1 MLPEGVEVRPMQGQD
16 VTAVLSLIE
25 QHDEDDAEAAKE
37 SYEESGLADQF
48 VLTEQDKIIGVTGFR
63 PVEGTDNTCWLSWTY
78 MLPEKQGQG
87 YGTRVLESLIEH
99 LKEINVRKIF
109 VSTSDYREEDGA
121 AAYEAAQK
129 MYETVGFKEEL
140 RHPDYYAPGE
150 TQIVYGLAINSP
162 VLKPAILHEEVFI
175 EFTGMH
181 EIEETEDTYHIQ
193 WQAQARKLF
202 GKNTQFT
209 LDDLELAK
217 STGAE
222 WEARS
227 LLISFPSNIPSVVE
241 PLFKAGFSEAGRL
254 KDYYEEGL
262 DEVHYRFV
270 LLKNTKQ

>member
-16 VTAVLSLIE
+16 VSAVLNLIE

-37 SYEESGLADQF
+37 SYEESGLSDQF
-48 VLTEQDKIIGVTGFR
+48 VLTEKEQIIGVTGFR

-109 VSTSDYREEDGA
+109 VSTSDYREDDGPS
-121 AAYEAAQK
+121 AYEAAHK
-129 MYETVGFKEEL
+129 MYEAVGFREEL

-162 VLKPAILHEEVFI
+162 MLKPVIAEEEVFI
-175 EFTGMH
+175 EFTGLH
-181 EIEETEDTYHIQ
+181 EIEETDDTYYIQ
-193 WQAQARKLF
+193 WQTQARKLF

-209 LDDLELAK
+209 AEDLELAK
-217 STGAE
+217 STGTE

-227 LLISFPSNIPSVVE
+227 LLISFPSNIPSIVE

-254 KDYYEEGL
+254 KDYYEDGL